1 MKKFL
6 WLKCWTVV
14 ICYLLRMMLNYYHL
28 FSVAVV
34 ACVCIVA
41 STLNNNSKI
50 NICFMYGVRTTS
62 WLSAINFFETYST
75 FCFYQGLEYM
85 IHSSLKRRKIM
96 EDL

>member
-1 MKKFL
+1 
-6 WLKCWTVV
+6 
-14 ICYLLRMMLNYYHL
+14 MMLNYYHL

-41 STLNNNSKI
+41 STLNNHGKI
-50 NICFMYGVRTTS
+50 NICFMYGVVRTS
-62 WLSAINFFETYST
+62 WLSPINFFKTYLT

-85 IHSSLKRRKIM
+85 IHSSLRRRKIM

>member
-1 MKKFL
+1 
-6 WLKCWTVV
+6 
-14 ICYLLRMMLNYYHL
+14 MMLNYYHL

-62 WLSAINFFETYST
+62 WLSDIKFSSKTYT
-75 FCFYQGLEYM
+75 RFCFYQELEYT